1 MIVDLVAQLDD
12 PDAVVRQDAA
22 VALGNLG
29 YQAAE
34 AVNVLR
40 QRLLSAEM
48 SYHDRSCAAW
58 ALSQIVEP
66 GDEALVAGLLHVIQT
81 ETSLYAGKLR
91 YYSALALEKL
101 RADET
106 LQTVKELL
114 RSDADQ
120 SCRIWAGKV
129 DDEVNYVANY
139 GATITWRRNGVAF
152 SNKKYSRAHTWKFDG
167 GAEVAASSS
176 PHVVP
181 LPFSDPAGVD
191 PEEAFVAS
199 LSSCHML
206 WFLSIACKRGYVVE
220 SYEDAADGLMEKN
233 AEGKLA
239 VTLVRLR
246 PKVAF
251 AGSNV
256 PDEEAFQAMHH
267 DAHVECFIANSVKT
281 EIVCEPSIADAVS

>member
-1 MIVDLVAQLDD
+1 LIADLIAQLEDAN
-12 PDAVVRQDAA
+12 AVVRQDAA
-22 VALGNLG
+22 VALGDLG
-29 YQAAE
+29 HQAAE
-34 AVNVLR
+34 AMSVLR
-40 QRLLSAEM
+40 HRLLLASL
-48 SYHDRSCAAW
+48 SYHDRTCAAW

-66 GDEALVAGLLHVIQT
+66 GDEGQIADLLHVIRA
-81 ETSLYAGKLR
+81 ETSPYAGKLR
-91 YYSALALEKL
+91 YYCALALEKL
-101 RADET
+101 CADEK

-120 SCRIWAGKV
+120 SCRIWAGEV
-129 DDEVNYVANY
+129 NDEVNYVANY

-152 SNKKYSRAHTWKFDG
+152 SDKRYSRAHTWKFDG
-167 GAEVAASSS
+167 GAEVVASSS
-176 PHVVP
+176 PHIVP

-239 VTLVRLR
+239 MTLVRLR

-267 DAHVECFIANSVKT
+267 DAHVECFIANSVKS